1 MFKFLNNPIF
11 ALYILIM
18 IKTQYKQSKLKSNIE
33 IYITTFLLVVLSL
46 WGDELIAALTNAANN
61 IRA

>member
-1 MFKFLNNPIF
+1 
-11 ALYILIM
+11 M